1 MRPDEAMNRTRGTP
15 SIQRI
20 GTEGLWASNH
30 SPAVTTAPRGRGAA
44 VFISIVCDEGQFD
57 LSQPLAPEN
66 GQPEAFSPLTAPGA
80 ALVLEQ
86 LLAQD
91 AFSAPTAP
99 GAAVLDLE
107 QLESQLL
114 AQEAFSPL
122 TAPGAAALEQLLAQL
137 LAQDSEPTA
146 PGAAEADLQQPSVPQ
161 QAAVPPEAPG
171 EAVLL
176 LLQPTSRA
184 ATVRAA
190 IESVVFI

>member
-1 MRPDEAMNRTRGTP
+1 M
-15 SIQRI
+15 S
-20 GTEGLWASNH
+20 L
-30 SPAVTTAPRGRGAA
+30 
-44 VFISIVCDEGQFD
+44 
-57 LSQPLAPEN
+57 PLAPEN

-80 ALVLEQ
+80 AALDSEQ

-91 AFSAPTAP
+91 AFSPLTAP
-99 GAAVLDLE
+99 GAAVLDSE
-107 QLESQLL
+107 QLLAQLL

-122 TAPGAAALEQLLAQL
+122 TAPGAAVLEQL

-171 EAVLL
+171 DAVLL

-184 ATVRAA
+184 ATESAA
-190 IESVVFI
+190 IERVVFIK